1 MEGDKT
7 TVAREEVYEGMV
19 REFGIEVAKK
29 VSSEDRFEQLGETDF
44 DMTPFVYGEITF
56 PPIAEILDLLNER
69 GLIRDR
75 AVFYDLGSGFG
86 KPCLAAAL
94 SLPSKFEKCIGIEYL
109 DGLYQKS
116 LELKSVYDTFRS

>member
-1 MEGDKT
+1 
-7 TVAREEVYEGMV
+7 
-19 REFGIEVAKK
+19 
-29 VSSEDRFEQLGETDF
+29 
-44 DMTPFVYGEITF
+44 MTPFVYGEITF
-56 PPIAEILDLLNER
+56 APIAEILEMLNER
-69 GLIRDR
+69 GLIKDK

-116 LELKSVYDTFRS
+116 LELKAVYDAFRS